1 MCVVCGIIGFKM
13 YGPVIEDYLKTIWHL
28 DRNGGAST
36 SKLASQLGV
45 APGSVTGMLK
55 RLVQLDLIE
64 YKPYRGA
71 SLTPA
76 GERVALEVIRH
87 HRLLELYLTEAL
99 GLGWDEVH
107 AEAERLEHHL
117 SEGVEARIDELLGHP
132 SRDPHGDPIPT
143 PELALE
149 RGASRPLSELDAGAR
164 AAVRRV
170 PDGDPA
176 LLRYLAELGLTP
188 ASEVVVL
195 ERAPFDGPLTIEID
209 GRRHAVARELA
220 ARIEVGGDVVA

>member
-1 MCVVCGIIGFKM
+1 M
-13 YGPVIEDYLKTIWHL
+13 YGFVIENCLKAVWRL
-28 DRNGGAST
+28 ERDGGATT
-36 SKLASQLGV
+36 SALASELGV
-45 APGSVTGMLK
+45 APGTVTGMLK
-55 RLVQLDLIE
+55 RLVKLELIE

-99 GLGWDEVH
+99 GMGWDEVH

-132 SRDPHGDPIPT
+132 SHDPHGDPIPT
-143 PELALE
+143 PALALE
-149 RGASRPLSELDAGAR
+149 RGDSRRLAEVETGAHV
-164 AAVRRV
+164 AVTRV
-170 PDGDPA
+170 PDGDAA

-188 ASEVVVL
+188 ARDVVVV
-195 ERAPFDGPLTIEID
+195 ERAPFDGPITVEID
-209 GRRHAVARELA
+209 GRRHAIGRDLA
-220 ARIEVGGDVVA
+220 ARIEVGGDGGT